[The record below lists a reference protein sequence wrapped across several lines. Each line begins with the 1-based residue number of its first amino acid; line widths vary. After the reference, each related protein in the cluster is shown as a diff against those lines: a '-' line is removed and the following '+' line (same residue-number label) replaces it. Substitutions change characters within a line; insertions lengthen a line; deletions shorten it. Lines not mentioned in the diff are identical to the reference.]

1 MRKDGRYVDDR
12 EYQRRLKNLDN
23 SALRH
28 IIKDAK
34 EAERANPTN
43 PNAGFYLD
51 EVSYAA
57 MELRRRGL

>member
-12 EYQRRLKNLDN
+12 EYQRRLKTLDTF
-23 SALRH
+23 ALRN
-28 IIKDAK
+28 IIRDAG
-34 EAERANPTN
+34 EAAKVNPDN